1 MLKIALPDG
10 SERHYNA
17 PVTAAQIAADIG
29 SGLAKAAI
37 AAVVNG
43 ENWDI
48 NRVINVD
55 SEIRLITFKDDYSL
69 ELIDMIVP
77 TF

>member
-37 AAVVNG
+37 AAVVN
-43 ENWDI
+43 W
-48 NRVINVD
+48 
-55 SEIRLITFKDDYSL
+55 
-69 ELIDMIVP
+69 
-77 TF
+77 